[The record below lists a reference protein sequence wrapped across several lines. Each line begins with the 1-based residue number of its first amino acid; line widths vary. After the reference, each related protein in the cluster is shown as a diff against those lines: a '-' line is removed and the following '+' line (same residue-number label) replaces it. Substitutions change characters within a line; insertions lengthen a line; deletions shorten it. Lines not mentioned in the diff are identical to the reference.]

1 MRALVIVESTFGN
14 TRAVAEAIA
23 EGLATRADVQ
33 VRDADASPAELS
45 ADVDLLV
52 VGGPTHGFGLSRIG
66 TRSSGAAGRE
76 PHTTAGAGLREWL
89 ERLHPARAGVAAVA
103 FDTRINSPKVPGS
116 AARAARRRLARL
128 GFDVARSPESFFVS
142 GREGPL
148 APGELDR
155 ARSWGRAL
163 ATPEEL
169 THRTA

>member
-14 TRAVAEAIA
+14 TRAVAQAIA
-23 EGLATRADVQ
+23 EGLATGADVR
-33 VRDADASPAELS
+33 VEGVDRCPAELS

-52 VGGPTHGFGLSRIG
+52 VGGPTHAFGLSRVG
-66 TRSSGAAGRE
+66 TRANALAGDDAL
-76 PHTTAGAGLREWL
+76 PPAGSGLREWL
-89 ERLHPARAGVAAVA
+89 DRLHPARAGVAAVA

-128 GFDVARSPESFFVS
+128 GFDVGRPPESFFVS

-163 ATPEEL
+163 ATPEAL
-169 THRTA
+169 TDRTA